1 MEKGPVMNG
10 VNTLYAQ
17 REEEKGAV
25 LIISVLILAALTVIG
40 ILATKTA
47 VVETKIATYD
57 KIYKQ
62 SWYLTDGTVNMLML
76 KAIQWGNEDAS
87 RPVEFGALDE
97 ANEEL
102 GGFYL
107 TNYDDD
113 DGNITKA
120 GYLLRKPGET
130 CSANQVDAEN
140 PDSNSAQLKN
150 RDGSNVLLKIFS
162 ETKPFHGNAQQ
173 QNQGYSGIGTSS
185 AAGGAIRDYTI
196 RGLGRVDISA
206 AAGQHKHLTK
216 YNYIIR

>member
-1 MEKGPVMNG
+1 MNG
-10 VNTLYAQ
+10 INALFAQ
-17 REEEKGAV
+17 PEEEKGSV
-25 LIISVLILAALTVIG
+25 LIISVLILAVLTVTG

-47 VVETKIATYD
+47 VVETRIATYD

-62 SWYLTDGTVNMLML
+62 SWSLTDGTVNMLML
-76 KAIQWGNEDAS
+76 KAIQWGNEDGS
-87 RPVEFGALDE
+87 RPIEFGEQDE
-97 ANEEL
+97 NNEDY

-120 GYLLRKPGET
+120 GYLLRQPGET
-130 CSANQVDAEN
+130 CAGNQIDADN
-140 PDSNSAQLKN
+140 PDSNSAELKN
-150 RDGSNVLLKIFS
+150 MDGSEVLLKIYS
-162 ETKPFHGNAQQ
+162 ETRPFHGNAQQ

-196 RGLGRVDISA
+196 RGLGRIGASV
-206 AAGQHKHLTK
+206 AGGEHKHITR